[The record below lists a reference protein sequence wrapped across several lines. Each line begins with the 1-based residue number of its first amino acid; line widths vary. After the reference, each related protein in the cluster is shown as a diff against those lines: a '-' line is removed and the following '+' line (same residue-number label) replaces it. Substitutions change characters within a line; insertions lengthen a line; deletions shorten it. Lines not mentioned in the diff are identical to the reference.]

1 MCKGADAGKH
11 FGVGLAEG
19 SNCKTGDGIASKSS
33 MVCME
38 GICLFWKGFMGK
50 GQGNM
55 FCGY

>member
-11 FGVGLAEG
+11 FGVGLAED
-19 SNCKTGDGIASKSS
+19 SNCKTGDGIVSKSS

-50 GQGNM
+50 G
-55 FCGY
+55 